1 VSKKESGKLASVSK
15 LERRTDMYIST
26 LRSVIEAMGGRLEIT
41 AVFRDGDFRISLFE
55 DLDEPAPIPEERGMS
70 T

>member
-1 VSKKESGKLASVSK
+1 
-15 LERRTDMYIST
+15 
-26 LRSVIEAMGGRLEIT
+26 MGGRLEIT

-55 DLDEPAPIPEERGMS
+55 DLDETAPIPEERSMS